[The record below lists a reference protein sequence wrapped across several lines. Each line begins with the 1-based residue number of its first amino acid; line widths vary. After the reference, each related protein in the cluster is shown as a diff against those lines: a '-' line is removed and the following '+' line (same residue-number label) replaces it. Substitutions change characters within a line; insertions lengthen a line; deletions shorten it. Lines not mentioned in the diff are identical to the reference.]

1 MNLIRSHLL
10 LDLIVQ
16 QWRGELGNRFGK
28 TRRRAYRMYHFAR
41 HLARPDDPLADD
53 KLAMVAAFW
62 ANADPVGLTRYLQS
76 LGRTDWQDELATVL
90 AQSRR
95 LTRYDGPFADLAEPF
110 RQACW
115 AERSRGW
122 WPTDLPELVRE
133 EISQA
138 FPR

>member
-1 MNLIRSHLL
+1 MNLVRSHLL
-10 LDLIVQ
+10 LDLIFQ
-16 QWRGELGNRFGK
+16 QWRGELGKSFAK
-28 TRRRAYRMYHFAR
+28 TRRRAYRVYHYAR

-62 ANADPVGLTRYLQS
+62 AKADPDGLNRHLQA
-76 LGRTDWQDELATVL
+76 LGRTDWQAELAAVL
-90 AQSRR
+90 AQNRR
-95 LTRYDGPFADLAEPF
+95 LTRDEGPFAALAEPF

-122 WPTDLPELVRE
+122 WPTDVPELVRE
-133 EISQA
+133 EVNKA